1 VGGDSA
7 CDPESVPLRCLIV
20 DDNARFGD
28 AARALL
34 ERQGIAVVA
43 IATSSDEAARQVRE
57 LAPDVAL
64 IDIGLGEESGFD
76 LAEHL
81 HADPDRPCP
90 SIILISTRDEREFA
104 DLIEASPAVGFLAK
118 SEMSADTIY
127 DKLADGSRSGVDD

>member
-1 VGGDSA
+1 M
-7 CDPESVPLRCLIV
+7 PLRCLIV
-20 DDNARFGD
+20 DDNARFGA
-28 AARALL
+28 AARRLL

-43 IATSSDEAARQVRE
+43 IATSSAEAVRQVRE

-76 LAEHL
+76 LAEDL

-118 SEMSADTIY
+118 SELSAETIY